1 MTRGSASGARG
12 EVPNRG
18 TGRTSP
24 CFWFNCHGR
33 NDRYYRHR
41 GKIRPLLV
49 ANDPLSGS
57 RVSGVKPMLFRR
69 ACRRLVL
76 LGVLLAWAV
85 PAAAE
90 DYYIGDVQPF
100 AKFDMSLYDR
110 RPWNNEGFFFSL
122 DYLEWWMSSPESA
135 VIGNPN
141 VNPLV
146 QDPPFPGGVLRP
158 AINSLDTS
166 FFEAARHSG
175 QLIEFGYIEGDR
187 GWMARSLDL
196 NNTRQRIA
204 NGTTEISLADPNN
217 FISQFVDFDANGFD
231 DDLDG
236 DGIYGRHG
244 LDTDSPPDGEPDVPA
259 PVDFDDTIRPV
270 VVFNSLTAVLET
282 EFWTAEFNWLHRYPR
297 AHYGGFW
304 ETFWGLRYI
313 NFDEEFVIDGTGGV
327 LSKLKLANAA
337 ENNTVAIQFG
347 ASWMKQARRWRF
359 RMDGRLVFG
368 LNFQRIRQ
376 RVTFMD
382 QSIRSVVP
390 PDGGGGGGGNE
401 PPDLGTSLVGISAD
415 SVSDSWA
422 KVEFVPMLEVGFTYS
437 YYLTRYI
444 SVRAGWRGFVLDGVA
459 RPTSMINYT
468 FPQFGILRDNN
479 RQYLFAHGV
488 TFGFDINR

>member
-1 MTRGSASGARG
+1 
-12 EVPNRG
+12 
-18 TGRTSP
+18 
-24 CFWFNCHGR
+24 
-33 NDRYYRHR
+33 
-41 GKIRPLLV
+41 
-49 ANDPLSGS
+49 
-57 RVSGVKPMLFRR
+57 MLFRR

-135 VIGNPN
+135 VIGNPH

-175 QLIEFGYIEGDR
+175 QLIEFGYIEGNR

-382 QSIRSVVP
+382 QSIRAVVP
-390 PDGGGGGGGNE
+390 PEDGGDNE

-437 YYLTRYI
+437 YYLTRHI